1 MKETSGKNQGGSLK
15 MRRKNIAKKMFS
27 TVLSVA
33 MAVTLAAGYTPYA
46 GTKSAQV
53 TAEASTSTT
62 NTNAATYGLTEDIG
76 DGLILHCWNWSYKNI
91 ESEMANIAAAGY
103 TAVQTSPVQ
112 RAKEGDSACDYTG
125 WWKVYQPTTLSFYD
139 GGWFGTKAEFKSM
152 CETADK
158 YGVKVVVDIVSNHM
172 ANISGSKGN
181 CYDDISKENDATF
194 YNDSSCWHLNGSTY
208 IDYNTQYRGN
218 STTSLTRGFGG
229 WPDLNTASTKVQNAV
244 INLCKEC
251 IDLGADGFR
260 FDAAKHIELPTDPDG
275 SNYWPNVINGI
286 NNYAAS
292 KNENVYIYGEI
303 LDSAGTDIS
312 NYTKYMAV
320 TDNISA
326 EKARYGIAE
335 NNTGLAATSII
346 NYSGQDPN
354 KVVLWAESHDTY
366 AGNNFHGTS
375 SYVDQG
381 IIKRAWAINAS
392 REYPSL
398 YFIRPNSTSL
408 SMGAKSTNTSWKD
421 AEIVAVNKFHNHFSG
436 TSEYLSYSGNIVYS
450 VRDKKGIVLVNASSG
465 GGSTSVNIDISATGM
480 ASGTYTDQVTGNTFT
495 VSNGKISGSIG
506 STGVAVVY
514 NATVEPEATISQAG
528 GSFTTDTLTL
538 TLGLKNA
545 TSGTYK
551 IGSASA
557 VTYTGTKTITIGS
570 DMAVGD
576 SVNIILTATD
586 GSTTNTKTYVFSKVD
601 KSAGYVAMLSLP
613 SGWSTPVYCYAY
625 DSTGN
630 NGTWPGVQM
639 TYDSSSG
646 YYTYTVPT
654 TLTSPKVI
662 FTDGTNQYPGA
673 NQAGLSFSSTGSWLY
688 KDGSWAEYKGGG
700 KDDFEYEEGYT
711 YFKNTSNWS
720 TPYFYTWNKSTTVNG
735 GAWPG
740 KAMTVAD
747 SASGIY
753 KCATNSAYDMI
764 IFNNGSGTQTEDLSI
779 PTVSSGY
786 VNVYVYGTGWTTKQV
801 ASTKGTVV
809 TKYVDESGNEIASS
823 VSQTGEVGAAYT
835 TTAATVSGYTL
846 KTTPS
851 NATGTYTNGTTTVT
865 YIYTQVTEPVVT
877 SSLAS
882 GSSFTTETTT
892 TTLTL
897 SNAVSGTYTVDG
909 GVTKKFTGSAKVVL
923 GQGLVGNKTITVD
936 ATATDS
942 KGTTKSYKFTFTK
955 KFTVSGSGSGGSL
968 VTFSELSSDIY
979 KTNAT
984 GYGVEKTIS
993 SYKDF
998 TEDMLIAVGAAN
1010 DDARAFRGPHE
1021 GPVYDD
1027 YALYAAYDDTNLY
1040 VGWQY
1045 VNTADINAADQ
1056 DYPKSDNGFPDNGD
1070 IPQVL
1075 AFYVPGQQTTDGLMA
1090 DGKGVWGSTITYDT
1104 KVSAI
1109 AMFSSKSGVG
1119 EPSLFTP
1126 NSSGKLSYDSDYCKG
1141 FSSLGITYSSTRKYC
1156 LPSAIYGTTGN
1167 GYTTNKVAN
1176 LASSSNFVEQI
1187 AKGHDTSHDSFYMMT
1202 IPLSALGTT
1211 KSDIKSNGIGV
1222 MHISTFGVSGINSL
1236 PMDYSMVDNAEE
1248 AYSADES
1255 TSAEKEDTDEITASL
1270 ASVGTSIY
1278 GGGNTAELQVNF
1290 GTDVSGPQYTG
1301 KARTLSATAYNG
1313 TAGYT
1318 YKIYADGTL
1327 LATKTSS
1334 SSTAVSTSWTPSTSG
1349 DHTIKCVVT
1358 DAAGKTVT
1366 SEKTFTTEGAVDD
1379 EAIVNTSFVSQEA
1392 VVGQKIV
1399 FKGSATGGSGEYQ
1412 YAYYYRKTSDKTW
1425 TTAGTEWGTSAYA
1438 TAKPGSNTVYE
1449 VCIKVRDAN
1458 NTSNVVKKYLSFAA
1472 NTTETSLKCYG
1483 SVYKTIY
1490 KYGTTNKITASSANA
1505 SGTVKYKY
1513 EFRKASSW
1521 TYETIKDYTTSTSV
1535 SWDAPQT
1542 GSFTLRIT
1550 AYDGTDYAIRTINI
1564 KVKK

>member
-152 CETADK
+152 CDTADK

-480 ASGTYTDQVTGNTFT
+480 ASGTYKDQVTGNTFT

-586 GSTTNTKTYVFSKVD
+586 GSSTNTKTYVFSKVD

-625 DSTGN
+625 DDTTN

-673 NQAGLSFSSTGSWLY
+673 NQAGLSFSRTGSWLY

-753 KCATNSAYDMI
+753 KCAANSAYDMI

-823 VSQTGEVGAAYT
+823 VSQTGEVGTAYT

-865 YIYTQVTEPVVT
+865 YIYTQVT
-877 SSLAS
+877 
-882 GSSFTTETTT
+882 
-892 TTLTL
+892 
-897 SNAVSGTYTVDG
+897 D
-909 GVTKKFTGSAKVVL
+909 
-923 GQGLVGNKTITVD
+923 
-936 ATATDS
+936 
-942 KGTTKSYKFTFTK
+942 
-955 KFTVSGSGSGGSL
+955 
-968 VTFSELSSDIY
+968 
-979 KTNAT
+979 
-984 GYGVEKTIS
+984 
-993 SYKDF
+993 
-998 TEDMLIAVGAAN
+998 
-1010 DDARAFRGPHE
+1010 
-1021 GPVYDD
+1021 
-1027 YALYAAYDDTNLY
+1027 
-1040 VGWQY
+1040 
-1045 VNTADINAADQ
+1045 
-1056 DYPKSDNGFPDNGD
+1056 
-1070 IPQVL
+1070 
-1075 AFYVPGQQTTDGLMA
+1075 
-1090 DGKGVWGSTITYDT
+1090 
-1104 KVSAI
+1104 
-1109 AMFSSKSGVG
+1109 
-1119 EPSLFTP
+1119 
-1126 NSSGKLSYDSDYCKG
+1126 
-1141 FSSLGITYSSTRKYC
+1141 
-1156 LPSAIYGTTGN
+1156 
-1167 GYTTNKVAN
+1167 
-1176 LASSSNFVEQI
+1176 
-1187 AKGHDTSHDSFYMMT
+1187 
-1202 IPLSALGTT
+1202 
-1211 KSDIKSNGIGV
+1211 
-1222 MHISTFGVSGINSL
+1222 
-1236 PMDYSMVDNAEE
+1236 
-1248 AYSADES
+1248 
-1255 TSAEKEDTDEITASL
+1255 
-1270 ASVGTSIY
+1270 
-1278 GGGNTAELQVNF
+1278 
-1290 GTDVSGPQYTG
+1290 
-1301 KARTLSATAYNG
+1301 
-1313 TAGYT
+1313 
-1318 YKIYADGTL
+1318 
-1327 LATKTSS
+1327 
-1334 SSTAVSTSWTPSTSG
+1334 
-1349 DHTIKCVVT
+1349 
-1358 DAAGKTVT
+1358 
-1366 SEKTFTTEGAVDD
+1366 
-1379 EAIVNTSFVSQEA
+1379 IVNTSFVSQEA
-1392 VVGQKIV
+1392 VVGEKIV

-1425 TTAGTEWGTSAYA
+1425 TTAGTEWTSTTMV
-1438 TAKPGSNTVYE
+1438 TAKPGTNTVYE
-1449 VCIKVRDAN
+1449 VCIKVRDAK

-1472 NTTETSLKCYG
+1472 NTSDTSLKCYG

-1490 KYGTTNKITASSANA
+1490 KYGITNKITASSEGA

-1535 SWDAPQT
+1535 SWNAPQT